1 MDNQEKTSITASQL
15 QYQFSTLGGKVLTGL
30 IPILIYSIVQ
40 LLRYG
45 NRSDYLLLLIGS
57 LLSAGAVMGYIINEL
72 TNGIK
77 GKKSFLAMF
86 LAFAGLIPW
95 AFGSYVVFV
104 SGFWS
109 LKDLADGF
117 SIFVI
122 VKTLAAILFGY
133 MVVSNFYKITEIGKA
148 ISNKEFAIIDK

>member
-1 MDNQEKTSITASQL
+1 MEHQEKTTVTVSQL
-15 QYQFSTLGGKVLTGL
+15 QYQFSRLGGQVLIGL
-30 IPILIYSIVQ
+30 VPVLIYSIVQ
-40 LLRYG
+40 LVRYG
-45 NRSDYLLLLIGS
+45 NQGDYMLLLTGS

-72 TNGIK
+72 TNGVK
-77 GKKSFLAMF
+77 GKKSFLAMI

-109 LKDLADGF
+109 LKGLVDGF
-117 SIFVI
+117 SIMLI
-122 VKTLAAILFGY
+122 LRALAAIFFGY

-148 ISNKEFAIIDK
+148 ISNKAFAIEDK